1 MDAMLNSLKL
11 ASSGS
16 ELISDETYERLK
28 RLISTGN
35 ALVFVGAGFSKDSIN
50 IMESTPP
57 LAKDLALQI
66 SNKSA
71 NYLKEIGADPHY
83 IEEINQCDDLMVAS
97 DFFLNNIPQKDELL
111 KLLKNNYTIKDV
123 TQEQVDIFSMKW
135 RRIYTT
141 NYDNAIELSLIK
153 SGKSVTPLTLEDVP
167 NQYKSA
173 EDICL
178 HINGR
183 IERSKESDLDSAI
196 KLTTSSYLSPE
207 QFLTSNWYRQFKAD
221 IDNASAIVFLGYS
234 MYDIDIQK
242 IFLMIPQLEI
252 KPFLLLGKV
261 LPNSKIIS

>member
-1 MDAMLNSLKL
+1 MDAMLNSLKF
-11 ASSGS
+11 ANSAN

-35 ALVFVGAGFSKDSIN
+35 AIVFVGAGFSKESIN
-50 IMESTPP
+50 IIGSTPP

-71 NYLKEIGADPHY
+71 NYLKEIDADSHY
-83 IEEINQCDDLMVAS
+83 IEEIKQCDDLMVAS

-111 KLLKNNYTIKDV
+111 QLLKNNYTIKDV

-153 SGKSVTPLTLEDVP
+153 SGKSVTPLTLEDAP

-207 QFLTSNWYRQFKAD
+207 QF
-221 IDNASAIVFLGYS
+221 
-234 MYDIDIQK
+234 
-242 IFLMIPQLEI
+242 
-252 KPFLLLGKV
+252 
-261 LPNSKIIS
+261 PNIELV